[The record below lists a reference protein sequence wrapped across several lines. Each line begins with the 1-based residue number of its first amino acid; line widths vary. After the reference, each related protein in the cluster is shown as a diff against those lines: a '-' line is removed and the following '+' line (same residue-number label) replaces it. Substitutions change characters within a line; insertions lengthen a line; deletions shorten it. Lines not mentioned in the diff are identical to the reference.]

1 MFHMAFVLFVAFQTV
16 TQVSTPVAQPT
27 TPSEVK
33 DALAYAE
40 ALYYSAHFSESVDV
54 LTRIDQTLTTQSG
67 RQQEKLDTKLRLGLG
82 YIGLNDNAK
91 AKLAFM
97 ALYALEPNYTLDTTQ
112 FSPKVVSVA
121 TEAKAEQEKVRCYAA
136 QTEARN
142 DVENGKT
149 QAFIDLLASMGSK
162 CTVLAAL
169 APQAA
174 ETSFRTGITAY
185 KAGNFSSALT
195 SFEGAL
201 TLAPEH
207 ELAREYVDLTRS
219 KLQVG
224 QDRLLVQWQRDFGAH
239 QFSAAAKDY
248 HEITS
253 ATGSAESKTVTYVND
268 EYKKALSSLVD
279 NWNRTCVSGDA
290 ATLKAIS
297 GQITDLLP
305 EPSFGADIRGQ
316 MKPCDQP
323 VKTASVQPPPDSAA
337 PAKATPT
344 GCLDMQSQL
353 ALARLK
359 TRVDPTISED
369 VKNYLRK
376 NSGAAQVRVKARIN
390 ENGDVA
396 VTGIIEG
403 NPLLNNVVRNAVVQW
418 KFSPIRDASG
428 IRCVDTEIPMLLKLR
443 E

>member
-1 MFHMAFVLFVAFQTV
+1 MFQMAFVLVVAFQSV
-16 TQVSTPVAQPT
+16 TKPAALVTQPT

-33 DALAYAE
+33 DALTYAE
-40 ALYYSAHFSESVDV
+40 ALYYSAHFSESVEV

-67 RQQEKLDTKLRLGLG
+67 RQQEKIDTKFRLGLG

-97 ALYALEPNYTLDTTQ
+97 GLYALDPSYALDTTQ
-112 FSPKVVSVA
+112 FSPKVISIA
-121 TEAKAEQEKVRCYAA
+121 TEAKTEQEKVRCYAA

-142 DVENGKT
+142 DVDSGKT
-149 QAFIDLLASMGSK
+149 QKFIELLAAMGSK

-174 ETSFRTGITAY
+174 EMSFRTGITAY
-185 KAGNFSSALT
+185 KAGNFSAALS
-195 SFEGAL
+195 SFEAAS

-224 QDRLLVQWQRDFGAH
+224 QDRLLMQWQRDFGAH
-239 QFSAAAKDY
+239 QFSEAAKDY
-248 HEITS
+248 HEMTS
-253 ATGSAESKTVTYVND
+253 PAGSPDSKTVAYVNE
-268 EYKKALSSLVD
+268 EYRKALSSLVD

-297 GQITDLLP
+297 GQISDLLP
-305 EPSFGADIRGQ
+305 EPSFGSDIRGQ

-323 VKTASVQPPPDSAA
+323 VKTASPQSTPATAA
-337 PAKATPT
+337 PTKAAVAT
-344 GCLDMQSQL
+344 GCLEMQPQL
-353 ALARLK
+353 ALTRLK
-359 TRVDPTISED
+359 TRVDPVISEEA
-369 VKNYLRK
+369 KNYLRK
-376 NSGAAQVRVKARIN
+376 TGGAQVRVKARIN
-390 ENGDVA
+390 ETGDVA
-396 VTGIIEG
+396 VTGVAEG
-403 NPLLNNVVRNAVVQW
+403 NPILNNVVRDAVVQW

-428 IRCVDTEIPMLLKLR
+428 ARCVDTEIPMVLKLR